1 MHRLT
6 EAVVDIQRKKEED
19 ASYRHTKKA
28 SLTQQEEALNRS
40 KARQYPTNLGIGQY
54 VNKID

>member
-40 KARQYPTNLGIGQY
+40 KARQYPTNLGIGKY